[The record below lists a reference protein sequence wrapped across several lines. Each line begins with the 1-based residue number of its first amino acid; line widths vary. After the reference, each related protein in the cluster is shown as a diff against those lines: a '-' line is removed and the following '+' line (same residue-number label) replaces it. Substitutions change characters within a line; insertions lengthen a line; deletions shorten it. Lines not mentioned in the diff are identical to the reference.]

1 MDDVDGTQPATSV
14 AHSASMFRD
23 VWRLSFGPMLAPI
36 SAVLWAY
43 AGQTSRGT
51 RAAANMFGDVLAV
64 TFSGRYQRTDSA
76 SQGSTLHLGGNKL
89 DSLSNFTFEGSSC
102 RMATILC
109 ACA

>member
-23 VWRLSFGPMLAPI
+23 VWRLPFGPMLAPT

-43 AGQTSRGT
+43 AGPDLSWGHKSGKHVWPTFWRL
-51 RAAANMFGDVLAV
+51 RFGEIPADICKMVDP
-64 TFSGRYQRTDSA
+64 GR
-76 SQGSTLHLGGNKL
+76 STL
-89 DSLSNFTFEGSSC
+89 DSPSNFTFEGSSC